1 MNARP
6 LAGKSTTKTP
16 GYGEPGAP
24 KSIAGWWFQMFFI
37 FTPTWGN
44 DPI

>member
-16 GYGEPGAP
+16 GHGEPGAP
-24 KSIAGWWFQMFFI
+24 KSILAG
-37 FTPTWGN
+37 PTRRE
-44 DPI
+44 